1 MFKSKFNRKPYYK
14 KVLRLAFPVILSQ
27 AGQMLVQLVDNAM
40 VGQLGAVPLAGVA
53 FANAVFFMLF
63 VLGTGMSL
71 GLTPLVGEMYA
82 VGNHRRSA
90 SFLQNSILFYT
101 CMGVAI
107 FLLAMVVRPFMSYM
121 GQSPEIVEQAIPY
134 FGYISVSV
142 IPFMIFAAFKQFLEG
157 IGNTRV
163 AMAIIITSN
172 LINIFCNWLFIY
184 GNWGAPAMGAAGA
197 GLATLISRILTPILI
212 ILYFWRR
219 DSFYRY
225 FRLFRRDNFSWETI
239 RSLIRVGSP
248 IALQMFMEGCA
259 FALAGIMMGWVGTRE
274 LAGNQ
279 IAMVI
284 SNFAFMIILGI
295 GSSVTICISH
305 AYGRRNWTEI
315 RRYAGTAY
323 RLGLMWNVVTALL
336 FISLRRQI
344 PLLFNSDPT
353 VVEMAAHFLVFVAIF
368 QVSDGLQANSV
379 AILRGIQDV
388 KCIMRI
394 SFFSY
399 LVLALPIGYLLAFHT
414 AVGASGLWMGLIIGL
429 AIAAVL
435 YNTRYRMQVRRQLRR
450 PFAAHR

>member
-1 MFKSKFNRKPYYK
+1 M
-14 KVLRLAFPVILSQ
+14 LSQ
-27 AGQMLVQLVDNAM
+27 VGQVFVQLCDNAM
-40 VGQLGAVPLAGVA
+40 VGHLGALSLAAVSFGG
-53 FANAVFFMLF
+53 AVFVIFLF
-63 VLGTGMSL
+63 FGTGISM

-90 SFLQNSILFYT
+90 SFLQNSILFYA
-101 CMGVAI
+101 CMGLLI
-107 FLLAMVVRPFMSYM
+107 FLLAMVVRPFMYHM
-121 GQSPEIVEQAIPY
+121 GQAPEIVDQALPY

-142 IPFMIFAAFKQFLEG
+142 IPFMIFASFKQFLEG

-184 GNWGAPAMGAAGA
+184 GNWGAPALGAAGA

-259 FALAGIMMGWVGTRE
+259 FALAGIMMGWIGTRE

-284 SNFAFMIILGI
+284 SNFAFMIILGV

-323 RLGLMWNVVTALL
+323 RLGLMWNVITALL

-344 PLLFNSDPT
+344 PLLFTSDPA
-353 VVEMAAHFLVFVAIF
+353 VVEMAAHFLIFVAIF

-388 KCIMRI
+388 KSIMRI

-399 LVLALPIGYLLAFHT
+399 LLLALPIGYLLAFHT
-414 AVGASGLWMGLIIGL
+414 PVGASGLWMGLLIGL
-429 AIAAVL
+429 AIAAIL
-435 YNTRYRMQVRRQLRR
+435 DNPRYRRQVRRQLQRLTAARR
-450 PFAAHR
+450 